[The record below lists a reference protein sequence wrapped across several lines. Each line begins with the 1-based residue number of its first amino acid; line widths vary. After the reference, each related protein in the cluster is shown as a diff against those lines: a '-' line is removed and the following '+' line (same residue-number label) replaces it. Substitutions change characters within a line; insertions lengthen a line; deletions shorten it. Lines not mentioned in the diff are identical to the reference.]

1 MAQPV
6 RFVTVDTK
14 RTGGDNAMPRFRMIA
29 GGVALGAALAAALAL
44 AGVIHVRVNDGDRPA
59 PSPSP
64 LAGPVTATQPELA
77 GALLEER
84 DLPDGYRSAPA
95 TRPAPVEDGGRTERC
110 RALFERPWEVAGA
123 GAREQAVGDY
133 AGRHETALLRQAL
146 ALFEPGGAAHAVGEL
161 RRASGSCPEF
171 DARLE
176 DGTAVRV
183 QLREMAL
190 RRVGDEA
197 YAVRVTARPLTGR
210 GERGTRHGYL
220 AVGRVGPVLSVL
232 RHLTP
237 AGRVDPAE
245 VAAMLGRTLR
255 RAAPLVAP
263 DERRLTPHD
272 RPGVGKMEP
281 CRLCVSPS
289 PR

>member
-1 MAQPV
+1 
-6 RFVTVDTK
+6 
-14 RTGGDNAMPRFRMIA
+14 MPRFRMIA

-44 AGVIHVRVNDGDRPA
+44 AGVTQVRVNDSDRPA
-59 PSPSP
+59 EPRPSAA
-64 LAGPVTATQPELA
+64 AGPLTATQPELA
-77 GALLEER
+77 DALLEGR
-84 DLPDGYRSAPA
+84 DLPEGYRSAPA
-95 TRPAPVEDGGRTERC
+95 TRPPVEDGGRTERC
-110 RALFERPWEVAGA
+110 RALFERPWEVTGA

-133 AGRHETALLRQAL
+133 AGRHRAALLRQAL

-161 RRASGSCPEF
+161 RRASSSCPEF

-197 YAVRVTARPLTGR
+197 YAVRLTARPLRGR

-220 AVGRVGPVLSVL
+220 AVGRTGPLLSVL
-232 RHLTP
+232 RHLGP
-237 AGRVDPAE
+237 AGTVDPAQ
-245 VAAMLGRTLR
+245 VAATLSRTLR
-255 RAAPLVAP
+255 RAAPLVLP
-263 DERRLTPHD
+263 DERRLTAHD